1 MAFTTR
7 SFILKVGH
15 MGNISMIT
23 GKEVKS
29 INAILLF
36 PLRDS
41 WIVNFLFC
49 VSVSTQLEICVN
61 GAAVASLKH
70 SNILI
75 QLDCH

>member
-1 MAFTTR
+1 MTSTTR

-23 GKEVKS
+23 GKEVKR
-29 INAILLF
+29 INAILLS

-49 VSVSTQLEICVN
+49 VSEST
-61 GAAVASLKH
+61 S
-70 SNILI
+70 
-75 QLDCH
+75 